1 MNSTTSLGNQT
12 IIGVIWAFIEQ
23 LSKVGIQAG
32 TSIILAWF
40 LLPEDFGL
48 IAMITVFFA
57 IGNSLMDSGFS
68 QAIIRKKEI
77 NQTDYSTA
85 FYANLCMGIVAY
97 LILFVSAPLIS
108 NFYDEPRLTILV
120 RIVGFVVIINSFKM
134 VQMAQLTRDLNFKA
148 QFRITFISSI
158 LSAAI
163 AIVMA
168 SQGFG
173 VWSLVAQMLIAA
185 FGSTLLFWITNK
197 WKPMIVFSIQ
207 SLKEMFGFGSKLL
220 LSDIINTAFQNIY
233 VVVIGKLFL
242 ATYVGYYFFAQ
253 QIQKIITQQ
262 LTNSVQKVTY
272 PALSTIQD
280 DDESLKNFY
289 RKIIQVVTFVLF
301 PSLIALIVLA
311 EPLFSV
317 LLKDKWLPAVPYL
330 QLLCVAGLFYP
341 LHSIN
346 LNIIKVKG
354 RSDLFLYLEIIKKI
368 MLSIVLL
375 ISVNFGILGIL
386 VGQIVSSMLAYIPN
400 SYYSIKLINYSVSE
414 QLKDFIPTLLLSIC
428 MGLFMYLTG
437 LLLPFGDIVHLVV
450 LGSVGII
457 FYIASNY
464 LLKTSASLYL
474 LKILKSKFKY
484 QGFN

>member
-1 MNSTTSLGNQT
+1 
-12 IIGVIWAFIEQ
+12 
-23 LSKVGIQAG
+23 
-32 TSIILAWF
+32 
-40 LLPEDFGL
+40 
-48 IAMITVFFA
+48 
-57 IGNSLMDSGFS
+57 
-68 QAIIRKKEI
+68 
-77 NQTDYSTA
+77 
-85 FYANLCMGIVAY
+85 
-97 LILFVSAPLIS
+97 
-108 NFYDEPRLTILV
+108 
-120 RIVGFVVIINSFKM
+120 
-134 VQMAQLTRDLNFKA
+134 MAQLTRDLNFKA

-197 WKPMIVFSIQ
+197 WKPTIVFSIQ

-220 LSDIINTAFQNIY
+220 LSDIINTTFQNIY

-280 DDESLKNFY
+280 DDEGLKNFY

-311 EPLFSV
+311 EPLFSI
-317 LLKDKWLPAVPYL
+317 LLKDRWLPAVPYL

-354 RSDLFLYLEIIKKI
+354 RSDLFLYLEVIKKI
-368 MLSIVLL
+368 MLSIVLV
-375 ISVNFGILGIL
+375 ISVNFGIFGIL
-386 VGQIVSSMLAYIPN
+386 VGQIVSSVLSYIPN
-400 SYYSIKLINYSVSE
+400 SYYSVKLINYSVSE
-414 QLKDFIPTLLLSIC
+414 QLNDFIPVLLLSIC
-428 MGLFMYLTG
+428 MGLLMYFIG
-437 LLLPFGDIVHLVV
+437 LLLPFGDIIHLVV
-450 LGSVGII
+450 PGLLGVI
-457 FYIASNY
+457 FYVVSNY
-464 LLKTSASLYL
+464 LLKTSASIYVLNL
-474 LKILKSKFKY
+474 IRIKFKL
-484 QGFN
+484 